1 MKDPLGEMGYDTIFV
16 IKGYNLNQLEMYENM
31 AKLKNGT
38 VKKTVTLPYKFAG
51 TGAAVYGRYLFYSRY
66 QHHHGLTHFN
76 RLKSRFKVTYPTC
89 VECFVCLALTLKDQK

>member
-38 VKKTVTLPYKFAG
+38 VKKNCNSTLQ
-51 TGAAVYGRYLFYSRY
+51 VRWHRGR
-66 QHHHGLTHFN
+66 
-76 RLKSRFKVTYPTC
+76 RLWTISF
-89 VECFVCLALTLKDQK
+89 L